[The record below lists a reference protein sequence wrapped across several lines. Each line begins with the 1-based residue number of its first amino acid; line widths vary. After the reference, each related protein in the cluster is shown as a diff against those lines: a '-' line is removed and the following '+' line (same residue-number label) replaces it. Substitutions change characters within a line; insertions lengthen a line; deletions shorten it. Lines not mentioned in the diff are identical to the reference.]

1 MENVNCIVVGAGLS
15 GLACAQTLIQNS
27 SSVLVLESSDV
38 PGGRVATETM
48 DGFQID
54 RGFQVYLDSYAE
66 GQRFLDYPS
75 LNFGAFEP
83 GALVACNGSLF
94 PVSDPWRRPFAAI
107 RSVLSG
113 AVGVTD
119 GLRIA
124 RLRSQVLAG
133 VRRGEIDP
141 SSISGREEKTTREA
155 LSSRG
160 FSSEFI
166 KLFFEPFFGGV
177 FLERD
182 LTTSS
187 TVFEF
192 TFAMFSSGRACLPAG
207 GMSAI
212 PQQMAKK
219 LPLGCLQT
227 RASVV
232 QINQFSTGGGE
243 VVLADGRRFRANSII
258 VSSAAVANSTLF
270 PGGVPT
276 EWEPPLWKGT
286 RLVAFECEKKPSCAQ
301 TLVVSAE
308 PVDVGPIDNLSVPS
322 AVTKGYAPNGKNLI
336 YVSVRGDWEGDD
348 DQLTGAI
355 RQQAEVWFGPDV
367 KLWNHLTT
375 VTVAKALPNET
386 PLARRRRPRSSYLAP
401 GLFLCGDHL
410 TTSSINGALVA
421 GRLAAEEVLR
431 SAS

>member
-1 MENVNCIVVGAGLS
+1 MKNVDCIVVGAGLS

-27 SSVLVLESSDV
+27 KSVLVLESSEV
-38 PGGRVATETM
+38 PGGRVATDTIS
-48 DGFQID
+48 GFRVD

-66 GQRFLDYPS
+66 GQRFLDYQS
-75 LNFGAFEP
+75 LRFGAFEP
-83 GALVACNGSLF
+83 GALVARNGRLF
-94 PVSDPWRRPFAAI
+94 SVSDPWRRPFAAI

-119 GLRIA
+119 GFRIA
-124 RLRSQVLAG
+124 LLRSQVLAG

-141 SSISGREEKTTREA
+141 SAISGRAEKTTREE
-155 LSSRG
+155 LVSRG

-182 LTTSS
+182 LTTAA

-212 PQQMAKK
+212 PQQMAHK
-219 LPLGCLQT
+219 LPFGCLQT
-227 RASVV
+227 CASVV
-232 QINQFSTGGGE
+232 QINYLPAGGGE
-243 VVLADGRRFRANSII
+243 VVLADERRFRANSMV
-258 VSSAAVANSTLF
+258 VSSAAVAN
-270 PGGVPT
+270 PT
-276 EWEPPLWKGT
+276 ILPEGILAGWKPPMWKGT
-286 RLVAFECEKKPSCAQ
+286 RLVAFECDKKPACGQ

-308 PVDVGPIDNLSVPS
+308 PLEVGSIDNLSVPS
-322 AVTKGYAPNGKNLI
+322 AVTEGYAPGGKNLI
-336 YVSVRGDWEGDD
+336 YVSVRGDWESED
-348 DQLTGAI
+348 DQLVGEI
-355 RQQAEVWFGPDV
+355 RQQAEVLLGPSV
-367 KLWNHLTT
+367 KLWKHLST
-375 VTVAKALPNET
+375 VTVPKALPIET
-386 PLARRRRPRSSYLAP
+386 PLSRRRRPSSSFLAP

-421 GRLAAEEVLR
+421 GRLAAEEVLQ
-431 SAS
+431 SA

>member
-1 MENVNCIVVGAGLS
+1 MENVDCIVVGAGLS
-15 GLACAQTLIQNS
+15 GLACAQTLLETS
-27 SSVLVLESSDV
+27 KSVLVLELSDV
-38 PGGRVATETM
+38 PGGRVATDTI
-48 DGFQID
+48 DGFQVD

-66 GQRFLDYPS
+66 GQRFLNYAS

-83 GALVACNGSLF
+83 GALVAHRGRLF
-94 PVSDPWRRPFAAI
+94 PISDPWRRPFAAI

-113 AVGVTD
+113 AVSVTD

-124 RLRSQVLAG
+124 WLRSQVLAG

-141 SSISGREEKTTREA
+141 SSISGHGERTTREE
-155 LSSRG
+155 LVLRG

-177 FLERD
+177 FLERN
-182 LTTSS
+182 LTTAA
-187 TVFEF
+187 TVFNF

-212 PQQMAKK
+212 PQQMAQK
-219 LPLGCLQT
+219 LPPGCLQT
-227 RASVV
+227 CASVV
-232 QINQFSTGGGE
+232 RITHAPTGGGE
-243 VVLADGRRFRANSII
+243 VVLADGRRFCADSII
-258 VSSAAVANSTLF
+258 VSSAAVANPILLPEGIST
-270 PGGVPT
+270 G
-276 EWEPPLWKGT
+276 WKPPLWKGT
-286 RLVAFECEKKPSCAQ
+286 RLVAFECEKKPPCGK

-308 PVDVGPIDNLSVPS
+308 PVAVGPIDNLSVPS
-322 AVTKGYAPNGKNLI
+322 AVTEGYAPDGKDLI
-336 YVSVRGDWEGDD
+336 YVSVRGDWEGEDN
-348 DQLTGAI
+348 QLPDAI

-367 KLWNHLTT
+367 KLWNHLST
-375 VTVAKALPNET
+375 VTVPKALPVET
-386 PLARRRRPRSSYLAP
+386 PLSRRQRPRSNYLAP

-431 SAS
+431 AV

>member
-15 GLACAQTLIQNS
+15 GLACAQTLIRNS
-27 SSVLVLESSDV
+27 SSVFVFESSDV
-38 PGGRVATETM
+38 PGGRVATDTVN
-48 DGFQID
+48 GFQVD

-83 GALVACNGSLF
+83 GALVARNGSLF

-119 GLRIA
+119 GLRVA
-124 RLRSQVLAG
+124 RLRSHVLAG

-141 SSISGREEKTTREA
+141 SAISSRDEKTTREA

-160 FSSEFI
+160 FSSGFI

-182 LTTSS
+182 LTTAS

-212 PQQMAKK
+212 PHQLAKN
-219 LPLGCLQT
+219 LPIGCLQT

-232 QINQFSTGGGE
+232 QINPFSNGGGE
-243 VVLADGRRFRANSII
+243 VVLADGRRFRADSIV

-270 PGGVPT
+270 PDGVPT
-276 EWEPPLWKGT
+276 EWKPPLWKGT
-286 RLVAFECEKKPSCAQ
+286 RLVAFECEKKPSCGQ

-308 PVDVGPIDNLSVPS
+308 PVNAGPIDNLSVPS

-348 DQLTGAI
+348 DQLTDAI

-375 VTVAKALPNET
+375 VTVSKALPNET
-386 PLARRRRPRSSYLAP
+386 PLSRRRRPRSSYLAP

-431 SAS
+431 SV